1 MTEWTC
7 RRRVETSLAH
17 REPDRVPIDLTI
29 TLLPYVRLREY
40 LGLPQEENLK
50 PSAFTEVRAGVDV
63 LEALGIDI
71 TFVQLRKP
79 ANWSPPPSLPDGT
92 SFDEWGIGRK
102 RIELPGGG
110 YLNEV
115 SVYPLENATIDDL
128 KDYPWP
134 DPADPGRVAGLE
146 EEARRLYEQT
156 GLAIMGR
163 FGGPI
168 LEQAHYLRGWE
179 RWLMDMAADPE
190 FASALLDRI
199 TDIQISLDE
208 AGLRAAGKYLSIF
221 KLSGEDLGMQ
231 DRPIFSPRMWRE
243 LARPF
248 LERRW
253 RAARAALDRYAP
265 HVKLLLHS
273 DGAFRPFIPD
283 LIECG
288 VQALDPIQEHCPGM
302 ELYQLKRDFGQ
313 DLTFHGAVDTQQVLP
328 FGTPAE
334 VEAEVIRCIDALGR
348 GGGYILAPV
357 HNVQADVPPENL
369 VAMCRAAQEYGLYPL
384 PEREPL
390 PQVHVSGP
398 ANAAE

>member
-1 MTEWTC
+1 
-7 RRRVETSLAH
+7 V
-17 REPDRVPIDLTI
+17 
-29 TLLPYVRLREY
+29 
-40 LGLPQEENLK
+40 
-50 PSAFTEVRAGVDV
+50 
-63 LEALGIDI
+63 
-71 TFVQLRKP
+71 
-79 ANWSPPPSLPDGT
+79 
-92 SFDEWGIGRK
+92 
-102 RIELPGGG
+102 
-110 YLNEV
+110 
-115 SVYPLENATIDDL
+115 
-128 KDYPWP
+128 
-134 DPADPGRVAGLE
+134 E
-146 EEARRLYEQT
+146 EEARKLYEQT
-156 GLAIMGR
+156 DLAIMGR

-199 TDIQISLDE
+199 TDIQIRLDE

-253 RAARAALDRYAP
+253 RAARVALDRYAP

-302 ELYQLKRDFGQ
+302 ELYELKRDFGEQ
-313 DLTFHGAVDTQQVLP
+313 LTFHGAVDTQQVLP
-328 FGTPAE
+328 FGTQAQ
-334 VEAEVIRCIDALGR
+334 VEAEVIRCVDALGR
-348 GGGYILAPV
+348 DGGYILAPV

-369 VAMCRAAQEYGLYPL
+369 VAMCRAAQEYGRYPL
-384 PEREPL
+384 PQREPL
-390 PQVHVSGP
+390 PRIHVAGP
-398 ANAAE
+398 AIAEK